1 MNWIKKYFRL
11 GLVTLLAAFAAVC
24 LLLLPIFPIAEGNV
38 SLTWII
44 PPAQA
49 DVTSVIDTVLNIF
62 GLRVPPRQ
70 EEAPTGR
77 RAGGAGRGPICF
89 LFENENQPASENENE
104 LREAVIALVPFYLEP
119 EPTNETDPEPTTG
132 TDHENELAKGF
143 VTPSETGDGDEGED
157 DVPTE
162 VVGGFTR
169 TEQPTFWFYVPHVP
183 NPDIGSGQ
191 VGVARF
197 VLSERIDDGLDNNP
211 DSRPVLWDE
220 LIAFELFNHPRLIEY
235 TLPYALETNKHYE
248 WYFSV
253 ICDAEKPSR
262 NPAVRGWIERAD
274 ASEDRIWFENLD
286 TLINARRSLVSGRR
300 RDIQEAW
307 TEVLDTFDISESSRF
322 ALLESTDILHRE
334 VVKGAPLSAA
344 M

>member
-1 MNWIKKYFRL
+1 MNWIKKYFRSGML
-11 GLVTLLAAFAAVC
+11 TLLVAFFAVC
-24 LLLLPIFPIAEGNV
+24 LLLLPIFPIAEGNIIQ
-38 SLTWII
+38 TWII

-49 DVTSVIDTVLNIF
+49 DVTSVINTVLNIF

-89 LFENENQPASENENE
+89 LFENENQPDENEF
-104 LREAVIALVPFYLEP
+104 REAVIALVPFYLEP
-119 EPTNETDPEPTTG
+119 EPTGSDN
-132 TDHENELAKGF
+132 ENELEKGL
-143 VTPSETGDGDEGED
+143 VTRSETEDGDEEENK
-157 DVPTE
+157 VPTE

-169 TEQPTFWFYVPHVP
+169 IERPTFWFYVPHVP
-183 NPDIGSGQ
+183 DPNHDSDTDSGQ
-191 VGVARF
+191 MGVARF
-197 VLSERIDDGLDNNP
+197 VLSERIDDEPDNRP

-220 LIAFELFNHPRLIEY
+220 LIAFELFDHPRLVEY
-235 TLPYALETNKHYE
+235 TLPYALETGKHYE

-286 TLINARRSLVSGRR
+286 TLINERRTLLGRR
-300 RDIQEAW
+300 RRDFQQAW
-307 TEVLDTFDISESSRF
+307 TAVLNELQIPESSRF
-322 ALLESTDILHRE
+322 ALLEPTTILHRE
-334 VVKGAPLSAA
+334 VVRDDPLLTE